1 MFEVFYIIVKGYF
14 KLFNETIS
22 RLIFHRA
29 GQWRWLYL
37 KLWGTSLPKGIEIF

>member
-1 MFEVFYIIVKGYF
+1 MFEVALVFYIIVKDYF

-29 GQWRWLYL
+29 GAVEVVVIKVVGNLFTERN
-37 KLWGTSLPKGIEIF
+37 